1 MVQSEREM
9 TVDQHLRTALLF
21 LEHSDRE
28 FAAGD
33 ELQGSEK
40 LWGAASQSVMAF
52 CKQRGWNFGKSN
64 ARKAAVQRLADE
76 YDEPLLVSDF
86 SVADKFHANF
96 YHHFMEDEDVQRDRA
111 LVHRFV
117 HRVVALTRLEDGAQP
132 GQGA

>member
-1 MVQSEREM
+1 MDQNEREM
-9 TVDQHLRTALLF
+9 TIDEHLRTALLF

-52 CKQRGWNFGKSN
+52 CKQRDWNFGKSN

-76 YDEPLLVSDF
+76 YGEPLLVSDF

-96 YHHFMEDEDVQRDRA
+96 YHNFMEDEDIQRDRA

-117 HRVVALTRLEDGAQP
+117 RRVVSLTRMESDAQP
-132 GQGA
+132 GSQS